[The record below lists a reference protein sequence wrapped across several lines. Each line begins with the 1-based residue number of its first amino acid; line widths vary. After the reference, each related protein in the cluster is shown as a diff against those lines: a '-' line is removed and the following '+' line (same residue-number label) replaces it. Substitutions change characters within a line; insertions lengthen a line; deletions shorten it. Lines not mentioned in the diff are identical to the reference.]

1 MFIVDTHAHLDFPDY
16 KDDLDAV
23 LKRARENNVHA
34 IITVGITLESSRQA
48 IEIAKRYP
56 NVYATVGIHPHAAGG
71 EPRPDGREAGKVND
85 ADWKEFAG
93 LITQDKV
100 VAVGEIGLD
109 YHSAKGGSASGGK
122 NESSVDAQKDAFIRQ
137 LKLAKEHKKPI
148 IVHDREA
155 HSDCLKILKEVMGNQ
170 IKGAPPLSTGAG
182 ALLPLPQAGLPR
194 VMVRG
199 VAHCFSGSAE
209 VAKEYLALGMYISV
223 AGPVTYPNAD
233 ELRKTV
239 KAAIPVEKLMLETDC
254 PFLAP
259 QAMRGKRNEPAY
271 LTHHI
276 KELAKIYKLSE
287 ADIAR
292 ITSLNAHHLFGID
305 ISRPAGRTSPEAGG
319 SPEAAHKC
327 DEIKPRMKNAQHTIT
342 YAIRD
347 SLYLNITNRCTCKCY
362 FCVTHFTDYV
372 KGHNLR
378 LDSEPSSDEII
389 AAIPEDVHTRY
400 KEVVFCGY
408 GEPTLR
414 LDVIK
419 DVCRHLKKKDMAIRI
434 NTNGHGNIIAN
445 RPVSKE
451 LKGLVDSVSV
461 SLNAL
466 DPKEYQKVCQSQ
478 FGEEA
483 FGKVIE
489 FIRDA
494 KEHLPYVEVTT
505 VMRPGVDVKPFQKLA
520 GELGVDFRARIYNEV
535 G

>member
-1 MFIVDTHAHLDFPDY
+1 MFIVDTHAHLDFPEY

-23 LKRARENNVHA
+23 LKRAQEHNVGC
-34 IITVGITLESSRQA
+34 IITVGTDLDSSRRA
-48 IEIAKRYP
+48 IALANQYP
-56 NVYATVGIHPHAAGG
+56 HIYATVGIHPHEAAKVT
-71 EPRPDGREAGKVND
+71 EAHWIELAK
-85 ADWKEFAG
+85 
-93 LITQDKV
+93 LISSDKV

-109 YHSAKGGSASGGK
+109 YHKD
-122 NESSVDAQKDAFIRQ
+122 ESPRDVQKDVFTRQ

-155 HSDCLKILKEVMGNQ
+155 HSDCLAILKQVMGNQ
-170 IKGAPPLSTGAG
+170 IK
-182 ALLPLPQAGLPR
+182 
-194 VMVRG
+194 G

-223 AGPVTYPNAD
+223 AGPITYPNATA
-233 ELRKTV
+233 LRDAL
-239 KAAIPVEKLMLETDC
+239 KAAVPVESLMLETDC

-276 KELAKIYKLSE
+276 KELAKLYKLSE

-292 ITSLNAHHLFGID
+292 ISTLNAQHLFGID
-305 ISRPAGRTSPEAGG
+305 ISRPAGRG
-319 SPEAAHKC
+319 SPEAAHQC
-327 DEIKPRMKNAQHTIT
+327 DKPGVSPAKSGVKKNTPAIT
-342 YAIRD
+342 YAIRN

-378 LDSEPSSDEII
+378 LESEPSSDEII
-389 AAIPEDVHTRY
+389 AAIPADVHTKYR
-400 KEVVFCGY
+400 EVVFCGY

-419 DVCRHLKKKDMAIRI
+419 DVCRHLKKNDMIVRI
-434 NTNGHGNIIAN
+434 NTNGHANLIAN
-445 RPVSKE
+445 RLVAKE
-451 LKGLVDSVSV
+451 LKGLVDNVSV

-466 DPKEYQKVCQSQ
+466 SPKEYQKGCQSQ

-483 FGKVIE
+483 FDKVLE
-489 FIRDA
+489 FILDA

-505 VMRPGVDVKPFQKLA
+505 VMRPGVDVKPFQEFA
-520 GELGVDFRARIYNEV
+520 GKLGVDFRARIYNEV

>member
-1 MFIVDTHAHLDFPDY
+1 MFIVDTHAHLDFPEF

-23 LKRARENNVHA
+23 LKRAREHNVGC
-34 IITVGITLESSRQA
+34 IITVGTDLESSRRA
-48 IEIAKRYP
+48 IALAKRYP
-56 NVYATVGIHPHAAGG
+56 HIYATVGIHPH
-71 EPRPDGREAGKVND
+71 EAKNVTD
-85 ADWKEFAG
+85 AQWKDFAK
-93 LITQDKV
+93 LVQSDKV

-109 YHSAKGGSASGGK
+109 YHKDMSPR
-122 NESSVDAQKDAFIRQ
+122 DIQKDVFTRQ
-137 LKLAKEHKKPI
+137 LELAKEHKKPI

-155 HSDCLKILKEVMGNQ
+155 HSDCLDILKKVMGNQ
-170 IKGAPPLSTGAG
+170 I
-182 ALLPLPQAGLPR
+182 
-194 VMVRG
+194 RG
-199 VAHCFSGSAE
+199 VAHCFSGSAD
-209 VAKEYLALGMYISV
+209 VSKEYLALGMYISV
-223 AGPVTYPNAD
+223 AGPITYPNASA
-233 ELRKTV
+233 LRETV
-239 KAAIPVEKLMLETDC
+239 KSAIPVESLMLETDC

-259 QAMRGKRNEPAY
+259 QAMRGKRNEPSY

-276 KELAKIYKLSE
+276 KELAKLYKLSE

-292 ITSLNAHHLFGID
+292 ITTLNAHHLFGID
-305 ISRPAGRTSPEAGG
+305 VS
-319 SPEAAHKC
+319 HKC
-327 DEIKPRMKNAQHTIT
+327 EEVKPCKKNTHTIT
-342 YAIRD
+342 YAIRN

-389 AAIPEDVHTRY
+389 SAIPADVHTKY

-419 DVCRHLKKKDMAIRI
+419 DVCKHLKKMDMTIRI
-434 NTNGHGNIIAN
+434 NTNGHANLIAN
-445 RPVSKE
+445 RSVAQE
-451 LKGLVDSVSV
+451 LKGLVDNVSV

-483 FGKVIE
+483 FNKVIE
-489 FIRDA
+489 FIKDA

-505 VMRPGVDVKPFQKLA
+505 VMRPGIDVKPFQKFA
-520 GELGVDFRARIYNEV
+520 GKLGVDFRARIYNEV